1 MNMKTVKPP
10 YLLISLLI
18 LLIAILFAG
27 CGQLDPAPIE
37 TAPAATGLATSAP
50 AEIPEVSGY
59 PAGATPTPFDYSQEG
74 YPAPETTSP
83 SVELPASL
91 EIPEPE
97 ADSGIV
103 TGQLLTPGPGG
114 SPYIG
119 SLYLASTIASDQEG
133 FPPIVAF
140 SDQVDPLAVQDQSG
154 RFLFTDIAPG
164 NYSLVIWNP
173 VASTVIEEPGT
184 NDYMVF
190 EVKAGEVTD
199 LGVIG
204 IP

>member
-1 MNMKTVKPP
+1 MKYRMTELKSPLP
-10 YLLISLLI
+10 IITMLI
-18 LLIAILFAG
+18 LLAALLLAG
-27 CGQLDPAPIE
+27 CGQLDPAPVE
-37 TAPAATGLATSAP
+37 PAPAQTEAAAP
-50 AEIPEVSGY
+50 PAVEAY
-59 PAGATPTPFDYSQEG
+59 PAGATPTPFDYNQDEG
-74 YPAPETTSP
+74 YPAPETSAP
-83 SVELPASL
+83 PEQLPESL
-91 EIPEPE
+91 EIPEP
-97 ADSGIV
+97 AGDRGAV

-114 SPYIG
+114 NPYIG
-119 SLYLASTIASDQEG
+119 ALYLASTIQSDQEG

-140 SDQVDPLAVQDQSG
+140 SDQTDPVAVQDQTG
-154 RFLFTDIAPG
+154 RFLFSDVPPG
-164 NYSLVIWNP
+164 TYALVIWNP